1 MTRPLRKRTG
11 PRYKTTMSTLA
22 TSKTGGEV
30 GQRVEYFTPLVDL
43 HQDADG
49 YTLEVEM
56 PGVNKQGVEIT
67 VEDGKLILGGHRPAA
82 GDFGRSVHRERK
94 VGEYRRV
101 FDLDPSIDATK
112 ISARVEQG
120 LLTVHLPK
128 AEAVKPRKI
137 SVG

>member
-1 MTRPLRKRTG
+1 MNTITP
-11 PRYKTTMSTLA
+11 
-22 TSKTGGEV
+22 SKTPGEI

-49 YTLEVEM
+49 YALEVEM
-56 PGVNKQGVEIT
+56 PGVTKQGVEIT
-67 VEDGKLILGGHRPAA
+67 IEDGKLILGGHRPAA
-82 GDFGRSVHRERK
+82 REFGRAVHRERK
-94 VGEYRRV
+94 TGEYRRV
-101 FDLDPSIDATK
+101 FDLDPSIDATR
-112 ISARVEQG
+112 ISARIDQG

>member
-1 MTRPLRKRTG
+1 
-11 PRYKTTMSTLA
+11 MSTLA
-22 TSKTGGEV
+22 TSKAAGETA
-30 GQRVEYFTPLVDL
+30 QRVEYFTPRVDL

-67 VEDGKLILGGHRPAA
+67 VEDGKLVLGGHRPLA
-82 GDFGRSVHRERK
+82 GEFGRSVHRERK
-94 VGEYRRV
+94 AGEYRRV

-137 SVG
+137 TVG